1 MVDGIRMSVLI
12 KICGLKTPDGLEVA
26 LEAGADLVGF
36 VFFSPSPRHVGYE
49 AARVLGA
56 QVRGRALKVA
66 LSVDADDR
74 ELAAGIEA
82 LAPDLLQL
90 HGREMPERVAAV
102 RARFGLPVMKALPIA
117 ARADLAA
124 IRLYDEVADRLI
136 FDARAPR
143 EATRPGGLGR
153 SFDWRLL
160 ENLDVGVPFLLS
172 GGLDAGNVAEA
183 LRITAAPGV
192 DVSSGVERSPG
203 DKDPDRIRAF
213 VRAARAATGRA
224 GHDEPNREQ
233 RMTVQ
238 RPNSFRTG
246 PDERGHFGLYGG
258 RFVAETLMPLILDL
272 ERAYAEAK
280 NDPAFQAEM
289 NGHLA
294 RLRRSADA
302 ALFRGA
308 HDGASR
314 RCEDLPQAR
323 GPQPHRRAQGEQRA
337 GPDPAGAPHAQAA
350 RHRRNRRRHARSCDC
365 DHVCEIRARMRG
377 LHGLGRR
384 RAAAAERA
392 AHEGAGRRGASGR
405 VRARGRSRTR

>member
-1 MVDGIRMSVLI
+1 MSVLI

-36 VFFSPSPRHVGYE
+36 VFFPPSPRHVGYE
-49 AARVLGA
+49 VARALGA

-66 LSVDADDR
+66 LSVDAGDR

-224 GHDEPNREQ
+224 A
-233 RMTVQ
+233 TT
-238 RPNSFRTG
+238 STI
-246 PDERGHFGLYGG
+246 
-258 RFVAETLMPLILDL
+258 TS
-272 ERAYAEAK
+272 
-280 NDPAFQAEM
+280 
-289 NGHLA
+289 
-294 RLRRSADA
+294 SA
-302 ALFRGA
+302 
-308 HDGASR
+308 
-314 RCEDLPQAR
+314 
-323 GPQPHRRAQGEQRA
+323 
-337 GPDPAGAPHAQAA
+337 
-350 RHRRNRRRHARSCDC
+350 
-365 DHVCEIRARMRG
+365 
-377 LHGLGRR
+377 
-384 RAAAAERA
+384 
-392 AHEGAGRRGASGR
+392 
-405 VRARGRSRTR
+405 